1 MEKVFLASYFA
12 GVTAQ
17 FQDFIKSKTITD
29 REIVFIPTAGNVED
43 YTDYIDEG
51 RAALTAMGY
60 QVDELDVA
68 SESQAAA
75 IAKIK
80 AAQIIYISGGNT
92 FYLLQ
97 ELKRKQLLPVINEKI
112 NAGIPYIGESAGAI
126 IMAPNIEYNSLMD
139 DTSVAPDLTDYSAL
153 AQTDFYTLPHFEE
166 EPFVEADE
174 KVIATYQNQINLVP
188 INNSQAIISDGET
201 YQIV

>member
-1 MEKVFLASYFA
+1 
-12 GVTAQ
+12 
-17 FQDFIKSKTITD
+17 
-29 REIVFIPTAGNVED
+29 
-43 YTDYIDEG
+43 
-51 RAALTAMGY
+51 MGY

-139 DTSVAPDLTDYSAL
+139 DTSVAPALTDYSAL

-188 INNSQAIISDGET
+188 INNSQAIISDGKT

>member
-17 FQDFIKSKTITD
+17 FQDFIKSQAITD

-43 YTDYIDEG
+43 YTDYIDKG
-51 RAALTAMGY
+51 RAALAAMGY

-75 IAKIK
+75 IDKIK
-80 AAQIIYISGGNT
+80 AAHIIYISGGNT

-112 NAGIPYIGESAGAI
+112 NAGIPYIGESAWAI

>member
-17 FQDFIKSKTITD
+17 FQDFTKSKAITN

-51 RAALTAMGY
+51 RAALVAMGY

-68 SESQAAA
+68 SESQGAA

-201 YQIV
+201 YRIV

>member
-51 RAALTAMGY
+51 RAALVAMGY

>member
-12 GVTAQ
+12 GVAAQ
-17 FQDFIKSKTITD
+17 FQDFIKSKAITD

-51 RAALTAMGY
+51 RAALAAMGY

-68 SESQAAA
+68 SESQGAA
-75 IAKIK
+75 IAKLK

-201 YQIV
+201 YRIV

>member
-17 FQDFIKSKTITD
+17 FQDFIKSKAITD

-51 RAALTAMGY
+51 RAALAAMGY

-112 NAGIPYIGESAGAI
+112 NAGVPYIGESAGAI

-174 KVIATYQNQINLVP
+174 KIIATYQNQINLVP

>member
-12 GVTAQ
+12 GVTTQ
-17 FQDFIKSKTITD
+17 FQDFIKSKAITD

-51 RAALTAMGY
+51 RAALAAMGY

>member
-17 FQDFIKSKTITD
+17 FQDFTKSKAITN

>member
-17 FQDFIKSKTITD
+17 FQDFIKNKAITD

-51 RAALTAMGY
+51 RAALVAMGY

-75 IAKIK
+75 IAKLK

-201 YQIV
+201 YRIV

>member
-12 GVTAQ
+12 GVAAQ
-17 FQDFIKSKTITD
+17 FQDFIKSKAITD

-51 RAALTAMGY
+51 RAALVAMGY

>member
-51 RAALTAMGY
+51 RAALAAMGY

-68 SESQAAA
+68 SESRAAA